1 MRILSINEVTWFVQS
16 GCGIFYSLLIF
27 NHQKHGRFSKIIC
40 SIKRSNFFM
49 CLMISYFWQKD
60 NFQNQHDWRKEVLTR
75 KGKLSTNSCKR
86 YKDDSLWYLFIF
98 SSRAITMMI
107 KFTYRNAKRTE
118 RFGARNVMKKFSADF
133 NGSRST
139 LNIHLIK
146 HIMMY
151 NTNFVFHE
159 YLKCSHSHDIINKHC
174 FTL

>member
-40 SIKRSNFFM
+40 SIKRSRFFM

-60 NFQNQHDWRKEVLTR
+60 NFQNQHDWRKKVLTR

-86 YKDDSLWYLFIF
+86 YKDDYLWYLFIF

-107 KFTYRNAKRTE
+107 KFTYRNAKNWEIRCLE
-118 RFGARNVMKKFSADF
+118 C
-133 NGSRST
+133 
-139 LNIHLIK
+139 
-146 HIMMY
+146 
-151 NTNFVFHE
+151 HE
-159 YLKCSHSHDIINKHC
+159 EIQCRL
-174 FTL
+174 

>member
-1 MRILSINEVTWFVQS
+1 MKWRDLFNQDVAYFIHSWF
-16 GCGIFYSLLIF
+16 LI
-27 NHQKHGRFSKIIC
+27 
-40 SIKRSNFFM
+40 IKSMVDFLKLFVVLKGAVFFFM

-60 NFQNQHDWRKEVLTR
+60 NFQNQHDWRKKVLTR

-118 RFGARNVMKKFSADF
+118 RFGAWNVMKKFSADF

-146 HIMMY
+146 HIMIY

-159 YLKCSHSHDIINKHC
+159 CLKCSHSHDIINKHC

>member
-1 MRILSINEVTWFVQS
+1 MKWRDLFNQDVAYFIHSWF
-16 GCGIFYSLLIF
+16 LI
-27 NHQKHGRFSKIIC
+27 
-40 SIKRSNFFM
+40 IKSMVDFLKLFVVLKGAVFFM

-60 NFQNQHDWRKEVLTR
+60 NFQNQHDWRKKVLTR

-118 RFGARNVMKKFSADF
+118 RFGAWNVMKKFSADF

-139 LNIHLIK
+139 LNIHSI
-146 HIMMY
+146 
-151 NTNFVFHE
+151 
-159 YLKCSHSHDIINKHC
+159 D
-174 FTL
+174 

>member
-1 MRILSINEVTWFVQS
+1 MKWRDLFNQDVAYFIHSWF
-16 GCGIFYSLLIF
+16 LI
-27 NHQKHGRFSKIIC
+27 
-40 SIKRSNFFM
+40 IKSMVDFLKLFVVLKGAVFFM
-49 CLMISYFWQKD
+49 CLMIYFWQKD
-60 NFQNQHDWRKEVLTR
+60 NFQNQHDWRKKVLTR

-118 RFGARNVMKKFSADF
+118 RFGAWNVMKKFSADF

-146 HIMMY
+146 HIMIY

-159 YLKCSHSHDIINKHC
+159 CLKCSHSHDIINKHC

>member
-1 MRILSINEVTWFVQS
+1 MKWRDLFNQDVAYFIHSWF
-16 GCGIFYSLLIF
+16 LI
-27 NHQKHGRFSKIIC
+27 
-40 SIKRSNFFM
+40 IKSMVDFLKLFVVLKGAVFFM

-60 NFQNQHDWRKEVLTR
+60 NFQNQHDWRKKVLTR

-118 RFGARNVMKKFSADF
+118 RFGAWNVMKKFSADF

-146 HIMMY
+146 HIMIY
-151 NTNFVFHE
+151 T
-159 YLKCSHSHDIINKHC
+159 
-174 FTL
+174 TLTLYFMNVWNVHILTI